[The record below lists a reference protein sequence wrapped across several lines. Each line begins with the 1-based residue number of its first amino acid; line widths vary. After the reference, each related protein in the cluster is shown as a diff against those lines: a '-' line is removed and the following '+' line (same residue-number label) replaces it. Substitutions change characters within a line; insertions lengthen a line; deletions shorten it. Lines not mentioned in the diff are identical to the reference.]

1 MGKKS
6 GSTGGKLIGT
16 LVTAGAV
23 FVARKLLSAVWTRAT
38 GKEPP
43 TDPADPT
50 VTIAE
55 AVTWAVIA
63 GITVEV
69 TKLFAAKA
77 TTRRALPAAEADAR
91 GADAREANTGGPTP
105 GKLT

>member
-6 GSTGGKLIGT
+6 GGTGGKLVAT

-23 FVARKLLSAVWTRAT
+23 FVARKTLSAAWTRAT
-38 GKEPP
+38 GKTPP

-50 VTIAE
+50 VSITE
-55 AVTWAVIA
+55 ALTWAVIV

-69 TKLFAAKA
+69 TKLFATRV
-77 TTRRALPAAEADAR
+77 TTRRALSAADA
-91 GADAREANTGGPTP
+91 ATATDD
-105 GKLT
+105 